1 MVKIENKEP
10 YNIATRTMRDAAM
23 LLLMREPLMDAATFC
38 AYKKIREPT
47 IAEIRRRKQRSLC
60 ERKEPV

>member
-1 MVKIENKEP
+1 MVKIENRDP
-10 YNIATRTMRDAAM
+10 HNIATRTMRDAAM

-38 AYKKIREPT
+38 AYKMIREPT
-47 IAEIRRRKQRSLC
+47 KAEMKRRKQRSLC